1 MKRFRCKTCGNE
13 TEFTIW
19 RPIAEYDAAT
29 GDFVDA
35 YMPAPDKM
43 ECDECSS
50 NNIEELPVIANK
62 V

>member
-19 RPIAEYDAAT
+19 RPVAEYDAAT
-29 GDFVDA
+29 GDF
-35 YMPAPDKM
+35 
-43 ECDECSS
+43 
-50 NNIEELPVIANK
+50 IEELPVIANK

>member
-13 TEFTIW
+13 TEFTI
-19 RPIAEYDAAT
+19 
-29 GDFVDA
+29 
-35 YMPAPDKM
+35 
-43 ECDECSS
+43 CS

>member
-19 RPIAEYDAAT
+19 RPVAEYDA
-29 GDFVDA
+29 
-35 YMPAPDKM
+35 APDKM

-50 NNIEELPVIANK
+50 NNIEELPVISNK